1 MLTDFPNELL
11 ETKEA
16 PAEGQERLI
25 VELDSDYN
33 PLTGELPKVK
43 VCFQKWAG
51 GIGWFNQKSL
61 YLTIEQAAFL
71 KKEIEHTTANLK
83 MKTSQPKPDCSKRS
97 RQARGNS
104 TGARAETGNPVIQF
118 PVARTLKPVTDKP
131 GPDSDEGNS
140 PSTARILPFRFR

>member
-1 MLTDFPNELL
+1 MLTDFPNAFPEI
-11 ETKEA
+11 KEA

-43 VCFQKWAG
+43 VCFQKWAT

-61 YLTIEQAAFL
+61 YLTVEQAAFL

-83 MKTSQPKPDCSKRS
+83 MKASQPGLASAKRP
-97 RQARGNS
+97 GL
-104 TGARAETGNPVIQF
+104 TGKTPTGVKATTGNNVIQF
-118 PVARTLKPVTDKP
+118 PAGRSLAPVRTKSAGSSEEQTRR
-131 GPDSDEGNS
+131 
-140 PSTARILPFRFR
+140 STARILPFRSR

>member
-1 MLTDFPNELL
+1 MLTDFPNAFL
-11 ETKEA
+11 ETKET

-43 VCFQKWAG
+43 VCFQKWAS

-71 KKEIEHTTANLK
+71 KKEIEQTTANLK
-83 MKTSQPKPDCSKRS
+83 MKTSQSQPDYSKRS
-97 RQARGNS
+97 RQAGGNA
-104 TGARAETGNPVIQF
+104 TRARAETGNPVIQF
-118 PVARTLKPVTDKP
+118 PVGRALKQVTDKP
-131 GPDSDEGNS
+131 GHSSDEGAD
-140 PSTARILPFRFR
+140 PSTARILPFKFR